1 MAYSIKLHYTKV
13 EHNTNY
19 EVPCTDANGTKAA
32 LLKLSVYVCVCRDK
46 TYRVVWVRH
55 GIEGSHSQ
63 WVFIQHVEVSIILR
77 QGVADENN

>member
-1 MAYSIKLHYTKV
+1 M
-13 EHNTNY
+13 
-19 EVPCTDANGTKAA
+19 
-32 LLKLSVYVCVCRDK
+32 CVCRDK

-77 QGVADENN
+77 QGVVDENN

>member
-1 MAYSIKLHYTKV
+1 M
-13 EHNTNY
+13 
-19 EVPCTDANGTKAA
+19 
-32 LLKLSVYVCVCRDK
+32 CVCMCMCQDK

-77 QGVADENN
+77 QRGVDENN